1 MERRRRILLILAAP
15 PVARLSQARGPYHT
29 AATLPVP
36 LRHPSNPYLD
46 RVLGLYL
53 YIDEVLKKWATSGS
67 LAIRA
72 APYPPFRR
80 SLTSDPQ

>member
-1 MERRRRILLILAAP
+1 MERRRRILLILAA
-15 PVARLSQARGPYHT
+15 VARPRQARGPYHT

-53 YIDEVLKKWATSGS
+53 YLDEVLKKWATSAS
-67 LAIRA
+67 LALRT

-80 SLTSDPQ
+80 NLSSDPQ

>member
-1 MERRRRILLILAAP
+1 MERRRRILLILAAA
-15 PVARLSQARGPYHT
+15 VARPRQARGPYHT

-53 YIDEVLKKWATSGS
+53 YLDKVLKKWAASAS
-67 LAIRA
+67 LALRT

-80 SLTSDPQ
+80 NLSSDPQ